1 MHRLVLLMICVVM
14 LAEFFVV
21 TFGLPAFLKLLPEL
35 ISIAVTI
42 FVIAAGVG
50 ERFRYVAGSYWL
62 AFGFMAI
69 IIASGVISNQ
79 VGPGPIIAGMRY
91 YLRAIPFFFL
101 PAVFDFSDRQIG
113 QQLKLLLFLGLVQIP
128 ISVYQRWVIRQE
140 GRFTGDEVF
149 GTMQISSILS
159 IFLICAVLVI
169 VGFRLRDRIGKWAAF
184 LLAFLL
190 LVPTT
195 INETKGTVVLL
206 PLGLF
211 VALTVGVRPGQRFR
225 VAVWAAALLVSFGV
239 IFVPVYDYLNKDRP
253 YAVSI
258 TEFFTDTENIERYVE
273 KDSAGVGTT
282 EEAGRLDAI
291 LVPYEYISRD
301 PIRMLFGLGIGNAS
315 HSQLASGF
323 IGEYYQLFKLVALSS
338 ASKFLLEIG
347 LLGTGTVFLLYWL
360 VFRDSLA
367 LSRSDSELRG
377 ALAIG
382 WSAIVVIFAL
392 GTFYKNIHTFE
403 SLSYLF
409 WYFAGI
415 IASTRM
421 RRLN

>member
-1 MHRLVLLMICVVM
+1 MICVVM